1 MQNPSERIADF
12 LAGILTALVLC
23 ILYAPVAISALFSVV
38 EIKAGHILWDS
49 FTLQNYVTLWSNPT
63 VIDSLK
69 NTAIVAVTSVFF
81 ATILAV
87 CLALYAEWQGAVG
100 KRILEISIYLPF
112 LLPPIVTGLSL
123 LVTSA
128 QLDISRGLTTIIIGH
143 TVFVLAVAY
152 RLILTRLQ
160 TLPRSMIEASS
171 DLGATQLQ
179 TFRFIILP
187 YMMSAITTGAVL
199 ALTLSFDETLISVF
213 LAGDRMTLPLRLW
226 AMMRVGFTQ
235 QINALVT
242 IVLIISLILA
252 AVAAFRLKLGNQS
265 NAE

>member
-1 MQNPSERIADF
+1 MQNKSERIADL
-12 LAGILTALVLC
+12 LAGILTVLVLC
-23 ILYAPVAISALFSVV
+23 VLYTPVAISALFSVV
-38 EIKAGHILWDS
+38 EIKDGHILWDS
-49 FTLQNYVTLWSNPT
+49 FTLQHYVTLWSNPT

-69 NTAIVAVTSVFF
+69 NTAIVAGTSVFF

-87 CLALYAEWQGAVG
+87 GLALYVEWQGAVG
-100 KRILEISIYLPF
+100 KRTLELAIYLPF

-123 LVTSA
+123 LVASA
-128 QLDISRGLTTIIIGH
+128 QFDVSRGLTTIIVGH
-143 TVFVLAVAY
+143 TIFVLAVAY

-160 TLPRSMIEASS
+160 TLPRTMIEASS
-171 DLGATQLQ
+171 DLGATRLQ
-179 TFRFIILP
+179 TFRFIVLP
-187 YMMSAITTGAVL
+187 YMTSAIATGAVL

-242 IVLIISLILA
+242 IVLMISLVLA
-252 AVAAFRLKLGNQS
+252 TAVAFRLKLGNQL
-265 NAE
+265 NTE

>member
-1 MQNPSERIADF
+1 MQNMSERIADY
-12 LAGILTALVLC
+12 LAGTLTVLVLG

-38 EIKAGHILWDS
+38 EIKGGHILWDS
-49 FTLQNYVTLWSNPT
+49 FTLQHYVTLWSNPT
-63 VIDSLK
+63 VIDSLQ
-69 NTAIVAVTSVFF
+69 NTAVVALTSVFF

-87 CLALYAEWQGAVG
+87 SLALYAEWQGAVG
-100 KRILEISIYLPF
+100 KRILEVTIYLPF

-123 LVTSA
+123 LITSA
-128 QLDISRGLTTIIIGH
+128 QLDISRGVTTIIIGH
-143 TVFVLAVAY
+143 TVFVLAVVY

-160 TLPRSMIEASS
+160 TLPKSMIEASS
-171 DLGATQLQ
+171 DLGATHFQ

-242 IVLIISLILA
+242 IVLLISLVLA
-252 AVAAFRLKLGNQS
+252 AAVAFRLKLGNQS